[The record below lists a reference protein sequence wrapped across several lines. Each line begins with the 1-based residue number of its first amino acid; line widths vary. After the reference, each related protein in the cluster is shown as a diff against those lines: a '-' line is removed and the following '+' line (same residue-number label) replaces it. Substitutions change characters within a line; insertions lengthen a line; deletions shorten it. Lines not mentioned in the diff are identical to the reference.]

1 MPKSPTVSEG
11 SCLSY
16 EERWV
21 AIYFPEGEVAC
32 KYCPLMETY
41 ARKQCRKTGE
51 YLVSDNTTGYWCPLL
66 STKDETI
73 INPETGELIKI
84 N

>member
-1 MPKSPTVSEG
+1 MPKSAIASEG

-21 AIYFPEGEVAC
+21 AIYFPEGDVAC

-41 ARKQCRKTGE
+41 ARKQCRRTGE

>member
-1 MPKSPTVSEG
+1 MATKSSEG

-66 STKDETI
+66 SVDKEGKVV
-73 INPETGELIKI
+73 NPETGEVLFT
-84 N
+84 